1 MAETGCTVQFVTHG
15 MDEGPVIAQARVPVM
30 LGDTTET
37 LSCRVLVAEHQLY
50 PAALRLVAE
59 GKVRM
64 EGAHAVFS
72 NAA

>member
-1 MAETGCTVQFVTHG
+1 MAEHGCTVHFVTLG

-30 LGDTTET
+30 PGDTTET